1 MSKICATYSSI
12 YQAIAC
18 YPLILPLSQEIFVA
32 LRNFGTSHSQFKSYQ
47 SCVESGNLTLKDT
60 FRKPTQTSERR
71 NYAEMKLQSPS
82 AAPGSP
88 DSRISLRTHIITGIA
103 IVLLFIII
111 YIIMKQTG
119 LLAFIMDG
127 DRLSSY
133 VERIGIYGPMMIIGL
148 MAGAIV
154 LNPIPSAPI
163 ALAAG
168 LAYGHTLGTI
178 YVVAG
183 ALAGALIA
191 FSIGR
196 LVGHEIL
203 FRWFGDRLKV
213 GLLGSQNTLTGIV
226 FISRLIPFISF
237 DIVSYAAGLTEI
249 KVWRFT
255 LATFAGIIPAS
266 FLLTHFGSAMGAANA
281 KRVATSVLALGF
293 LTLTPILIK
302 IVYDKVRKNK

>member
-1 MSKICATYSSI
+1 MTKM
-12 YQAIAC
+12 
-18 YPLILPLSQEIFVA
+18 
-32 LRNFGTSHSQFKSYQ
+32 
-47 SCVESGNLTLKDT
+47 
-60 FRKPTQTSERR
+60 SERGDR
-71 NYAEMKLQSPS
+71 VEVKPHSPS
-82 AAPGSP
+82 TSSGSP
-88 DSRISLRTHIITGIA
+88 ARNISLLTKIITGIA
-103 IVLLFIII
+103 IALLFIIL
-111 YIIMKQTG
+111 YIILKRTG

-127 DRLSSY
+127 DRLSGY
-133 VERIGIYGPMMIIGL
+133 IERIGIYGPMMIIGL

-154 LNPIPSAPI
+154 VNPIPSAPI

-168 LAYGHTLGTI
+168 LAFGHIWGTI

-196 LVGHEIL
+196 LVGQEIL
-203 FRWFGDRLKV
+203 YRWFGDRLKV
-213 GLLGSQNTLTGIV
+213 GLFGSQNMLTGIV
-226 FISRLIPFISF
+226 FISRLVPFISF

-266 FLLTHFGSAMGAANA
+266 YLLTHFGSAMGAGNA
-281 KRVATSVLALGF
+281 KRIATSVLALGF

-302 IVYDKVRKNK
+302 IVYDKFRKNE